1 MEDFIKD
8 NLEEIEVLALE
19 EWCQD
24 SYDIKQYM
32 WELSNDSLSR
42 NFSEA
47 IFGMFNK
54 YKSNVEEKTILYRGM
69 SIPDKIFFAM
79 GYDLLKKGSFYTPD
93 DKAITS
99 FTKSN
104 RIAYE
109 FARDGYF
116 NNKVVIRVESHG
128 DEMFDIS
135 SISSLA
141 AEEETI
147 LMKNLWYNVK
157 RVKRYDNGGEKWLIL
172 ILEKL

>member
-1 MEDFIKD
+1 MKKDFIKE
-8 NLEEIEVLALE
+8 NLEEIEIQALD

-32 WELSNDSLSR
+32 WELSSDSLSGR
-42 NFSEA
+42 FCEA
-47 IFGMFNK
+47 IFGMFDSYN
-54 YKSNVEEKTILYRGM
+54 SNVKEETILYRGM
-69 SIPDKIFFAM
+69 SVPDEIFFAM
-79 GYDLLKKGSFYTPD
+79 GYDLLKKGDYYTPD

-116 NNKVVIRVESHG
+116 NNKVVIKIKSHG

-141 AEEETI
+141 EEEETI

-157 RVKRYDNGGEKWLIL
+157 SVKRYDNGGVKWLIL
-172 ILEKL
+172 ILEK